1 MKLVKQYLVKDSSED
16 FKELDALTFHTKNI
30 YNATLYR
37 WRQALIKDKKIL
49 SQHENYEL
57 LKEQNCYREIP
68 QNVAASTFNLVQQN
82 IKAHFCALESYEKDP
97 SKFTGKPHL
106 PKYKDPKKGRTVA
119 TFTTRVLP
127 KKKAKIDGFIRFTGL
142 NFNLKS
148 DIPKDDICQVR
159 FEPRDGSVVV
169 EVVYEKNCE
178 PKIKNNN
185 RAAIDLGV
193 NNLAAITSNV
203 AEPLIINGRPL
214 KSINQ
219 FFNKR
224 KAALQSSLEK
234 RAKKKA
240 PDGAKKKWSKKLSRL
255 QSKRNR
261 KIKDYM
267 HKASKKVCN
276 FCLENKI
283 SILAIGKN
291 DGWKQNANM
300 NDANNQNFVQIPFE
314 QFISMVK
321 YKCELKGI
329 TVKTTNEAYT
339 SVCSFLDEEAAKFHK
354 TYKGKRVKRGLFKTA
369 KGIKLNA
376 DINGSF
382 SILKKAF
389 PSICANELWDRGL
402 VVSPKIFTP
411 DREYIRKDKIHNF
424 I

>member
-1 MKLVKQYLVKDSSED
+1 MKLVKQYLVKEGGED
-16 FKELDALTFHTKNI
+16 FKELDALTFHTKNV
-30 YNATLYR
+30 YNATLYC

-49 SQHENYEL
+49 SPHENYDL
-57 LKEQNCYREIP
+57 LKEQKCYREIP

-82 IKAHFCALESYEKDP
+82 IKAHFCALESYKKDP
-97 SKFTGKPHL
+97 SKFTGKPRL
-106 PKYKDPKKGRTVA
+106 PKYKDPKKGRMVA

-142 NFNLKS
+142 NFKLKS
-148 DIPKDDICQVR
+148 DILVDNICQVR
-159 FEPRDGSVVV
+159 FVPRDRSVIV
-169 EVVYEKNCE
+169 EVIYEKDCE
-178 PKIKNNN
+178 PKIENEN

-203 AEPLIINGRPL
+203 VKPLIINGRPL

-234 RAKKKA
+234 RAKKA
-240 PDGAKKKWSKKLSRL
+240 PIRAKKKWSKRLSQL

-261 KIKDYM
+261 RIKDYM
-267 HKASKKVCN
+267 HKASKKVCD

-300 NDANNQNFVQIPFE
+300 SDANNQNFVQIPFE

-339 SVCSFLDEEAAKFHK
+339 SKCSFLDDETVRSHK

-376 DINGSF
+376 DANGSF
-382 SILKKAF
+382 NILKKAF
-389 PSICANELWDRGL
+389 PDIRASEIWDRGL